1 VDKSILIFIL
11 PLVFIGCARS
21 SDGADED
28 PMEIWNELAE
38 DLEARPEVMNVGV
51 FPTKGGNLFVGI
63 ELSHAEIV
71 AGPVEM
77 LDTGITPA
85 MCEESPLPV
94 EIRIQIPDLGA
105 REWWGFYDAEM
116 KAFVDTQY
124 GVTFGGHPD
133 LRPELSDETG
143 TYIVWLP
150 CEG

>member
-1 VDKSILIFIL
+1 VDKSMLIFIL

-21 SDGADED
+21 SDGSDED
-28 PMEIWNELAE
+28 PMEVWNELAE
-38 DLEARPEVMNVGV
+38 ELEARPEVTDVRV

-63 ELSHAEIV
+63 ELIHAEIV
-71 AGPVEM
+71 AGSVEM

-94 EIRIQIPDLGA
+94 ELRVQIPDLGA
-105 REWWGFYDAEM
+105 REWWGFYDAGTNT
-116 KAFVDTQY
+116 FVDTQY

-143 TYIVWLP
+143 TFVVWLP

>member
-1 VDKSILIFIL
+1 MDKSTLLFLL
-11 PLVFIGCARS
+11 PLMFIGCARS
-21 SDGADED
+21 SDGTDKD
-28 PMEIWNELAE
+28 PMEVWNDIAVELE
-38 DLEARPEVMNVGV
+38 KRPEVTNVGV

-63 ELSHAEIV
+63 ELSHAAIV
-71 AGPVEM
+71 AASIDT

-85 MCEESPLPV
+85 MCEESPLPI
-94 EIRIQIPDLGA
+94 EIRIQIPDLNV
-105 REWWGFYDAEM
+105 RQWWGFYDPEP

-143 TYIVWLP
+143 TFVVRLP